1 MHQEVLRQDAFCSF
15 QEGREVDWLIPG
27 DVCVWKKLC
36 YSLSTKFTCMV
47 NAILSSL
54 YIKKEGLI
62 CHELL
67 SGIPEGLCQAAVRK
81 AENQKTRETLDSF
94 LPKKISSPSSL
105 FPKVQVYTE
114 SPCASIHSVPLLIPL
129 WFVLLVMERSS
140 MSYLAF
146 ENRKILV
153 FMDFHGKLLWF
164 RCVLCEENISF

>member
-1 MHQEVLRQDAFCSF
+1 M
-15 QEGREVDWLIPG
+15 
-27 DVCVWKKLC
+27 
-36 YSLSTKFTCMV
+36 CMV

-105 FPKVQVYTE
+105 FPKVQVYAA

-153 FMDFHGKLLWF
+153 FMDFHGKLLRF